1 MSFSK
6 DIFLEESDFAAPFES
21 FNNDCF
27 QDGIDEAFKSTFTWD
42 FYHSEENIQKDGP
55 NEFDLNYTRKEI
67 IEDANI
73 NLENKQTRVTTFT
86 GKKRERENNE
96 DKDDKDGYDA
106 VYFLKNEEGNKKEE
120 IKIKKEKQKNKGRHK
135 KNDIRNDENDE
146 NKHDKFSED
155 NLMRKIKTY
164 IFNTI
169 LNVLNKSL
177 KDRSQ
182 KFFKLEPKLN
192 ESMKKDLNEKLM
204 NQKIKEI
211 YINNEISKRYLT
223 ETNCNNNINLI
234 KKIYEE
240 KKEID
245 TIKILETEYID
256 YVTYLQKYEMGNF
269 LRKIRNKEIKNPDL
283 DVDRYINSLK
293 SMFLNYAKWFND
305 KKGRKSRY
313 RTTNKNI
320 K

>member
-6 DIFLEESDFAAPFES
+6 DIFLEESDFATPFES
-21 FNNDCF
+21 FNNDYF

-164 IFNTI
+164 IFSTI

-305 KKGRKSRY
+305 KKGRKS
-313 RTTNKNI
+313 KNNN
-320 K
+320 

>member
-293 SMFLNYAKWFND
+293 YMFLNYAKWFND
-305 KKGRKSRY
+305 KKGRKS
-313 RTTNKNI
+313 KNNN
-320 K
+320 

>member
-269 LRKIRNKEIKNPDL
+269 LRKFRNKEIKNPDL

-305 KKGRKSRY
+305 KKGRKS
-313 RTTNKNI
+313 KNNN
-320 K
+320 

>member
-164 IFNTI
+164 IFDAI
-169 LNVLNKSL
+169 LNALNKSL

-211 YINNEISKRYLT
+211 YINNEISKRYKT

-305 KKGRKSRY
+305 KKGRKS
-313 RTTNKNI
+313 KNNN
-320 K
+320 

>member
-6 DIFLEESDFAAPFES
+6 DIFLEESDFAVPFES
-21 FNNDCF
+21 FNNDYF

-96 DKDDKDGYDA
+96 DKVDKDGYDA

-269 LRKIRNKEIKNPDL
+269 LRKMRNKEIKNPDL

-305 KKGRKSRY
+305 KKGRKS
-313 RTTNKNI
+313 KNNN
-320 K
+320 

>member
-269 LRKIRNKEIKNPDL
+269 LRKMRNKEIKNPDL

-305 KKGRKSRY
+305 KKGRKS
-313 RTTNKNI
+313 KNNN
-320 K
+320 

>member
-211 YINNEISKRYLT
+211 YINNEISKRYKT

-305 KKGRKSRY
+305 KKGRKS
-313 RTTNKNI
+313 KNNN
-320 K
+320 

>member
-305 KKGRKSRY
+305 KKGRKS
-313 RTTNKNI
+313 KNNN
-320 K
+320 

>member
-1 MSFSK
+1 MK
-6 DIFLEESDFAAPFES
+6 
-21 FNNDCF
+21 
-27 QDGIDEAFKSTFTWD
+27 
-42 FYHSEENIQKDGP
+42 
-55 NEFDLNYTRKEI
+55 
-67 IEDANI
+67 
-73 NLENKQTRVTTFT
+73 
-86 GKKRERENNE
+86 
-96 DKDDKDGYDA
+96 
-106 VYFLKNEEGNKKEE
+106 
-120 IKIKKEKQKNKGRHK
+120 KQKNKGRHK
-135 KNDIRNDENDE
+135 KNDRRNDENDE

-211 YINNEISKRYLT
+211 YINNEISKRYKT

-240 KKEID
+240 KKE
-245 TIKILETEYID
+245 
-256 YVTYLQKYEMGNF
+256 M
-269 LRKIRNKEIKNPDL
+269 
-283 DVDRYINSLK
+283 
-293 SMFLNYAKWFND
+293 A
-305 KKGRKSRY
+305 KSR
-313 RTTNKNI
+313 RI
-320 K
+320 KQIKL

>member
-211 YINNEISKRYLT
+211 YINNEISKRYKT

-293 SMFLNYAKWFND
+293 SMFLNYVKWFND
-305 KKGRKSRY
+305 KKGRKS
-313 RTTNKNI
+313 KNNN
-320 K
+320 

>member
-73 NLENKQTRVTTFT
+73 NLENKQTSVTTFT

-211 YINNEISKRYLT
+211 YINNEISKRYKT

-305 KKGRKSRY
+305 KKGRKS
-313 RTTNKNI
+313 KNNN
-320 K
+320 

>member
-1 MSFSK
+1 MNFPK
-6 DIFLEESDFAAPFES
+6 LEESDFAAPFES
-21 FNNDCF
+21 FNNDYF
-27 QDGIDEAFKSTFTWD
+27 QDDIDEAFKSTFTWD

-55 NEFDLNYTRKEI
+55 NEIDLNYTRKEI

-106 VYFLKNEEGNKKEE
+106 VYFLKNKERKKKEE

-182 KFFKLEPKLN
+182 KFIKLEPKLN

-256 YVTYLQKYEMGNF
+256 YVAYLQKYEMGNF

-293 SMFLNYAKWFND
+293 YMFLNYAKWFND
-305 KKGRKSRY
+305 KKGRKS
-313 RTTNKNI
+313 KNNN
-320 K
+320 

>member
-1 MSFSK
+1 MNFPK
-6 DIFLEESDFAAPFES
+6 DIFLEESDFAVPFES
-21 FNNDCF
+21 FNNDYF
-27 QDGIDEAFKSTFTWD
+27 QDGIDEAFKSTFTWE
-42 FYHSEENIQKDGP
+42 FYPSEENIQKDGP
-55 NEFDLNYTRKEI
+55 NEIDLNYTRKEI

-164 IFNTI
+164 IFGAI
-169 LNVLNKSL
+169 LNVLNESL

-256 YVTYLQKYEMGNF
+256 YVKYLQKYEMGNF
-269 LRKIRNKEIKNPDL
+269 LRKMRNKEIKNPDL
-283 DVDRYINSLK
+283 NVDRYINSLK

-305 KKGRKSRY
+305 KKGRKS
-313 RTTNKNI
+313 KNNN
-320 K
+320 

>member
-1 MSFSK
+1 MNFSK

-192 ESMKKDLNEKLM
+192 ESMKKDLNENLM

-305 KKGRKSRY
+305 KKGRKS
-313 RTTNKNI
+313 KNNN
-320 K
+320 

>member
-1 MSFSK
+1 MNFSK

-305 KKGRKSRY
+305 KKGRKS
-313 RTTNKNI
+313 KNNN
-320 K
+320 

>member
-1 MSFSK
+1 MNFSK

-135 KNDIRNDENDE
+135 KNEQKSE
-146 NKHDKFSED
+146 VKPEEKMKED
-155 NLMRKIKTY
+155 NKANSGGWVDIVKI
-164 IFNTI
+164 
-169 LNVLNKSL
+169 
-177 KDRSQ
+177 
-182 KFFKLEPKLN
+182 EH
-192 ESMKKDLNEKLM
+192 
-204 NQKIKEI
+204 
-211 YINNEISKRYLT
+211 
-223 ETNCNNNINLI
+223 
-234 KKIYEE
+234 
-240 KKEID
+240 
-245 TIKILETEYID
+245 
-256 YVTYLQKYEMGNF
+256 
-269 LRKIRNKEIKNPDL
+269 
-283 DVDRYINSLK
+283 
-293 SMFLNYAKWFND
+293 
-305 KKGRKSRY
+305 
-313 RTTNKNI
+313 
-320 K
+320 

>member
-6 DIFLEESDFAAPFES
+6 DIFLEESDFAARFEY
-21 FNNDCF
+21 FNNDYF
-27 QDGIDEAFKSTFTWD
+27 QDDIDEAFKSTFTWD

-135 KNDIRNDENDE
+135 KNDIRNDEN
-146 NKHDKFSED
+146 KHDKFSED
-155 NLMRKIKTY
+155 NLMRKIKTE
-164 IFNTI
+164 IFSTI

-192 ESMKKDLNEKLM
+192 ESMKKDFNEKLM

-211 YINNEISKRYLT
+211 YINNEISKRYKT

-245 TIKILETEYID
+245 TIKILETKYID

-305 KKGRKSRY
+305 KKGRKS
-313 RTTNKNI
+313 KNNN
-320 K
+320 

>member
-1 MSFSK
+1 MNFSK

-211 YINNEISKRYLT
+211 YINNEISKRYKT

-305 KKGRKSRY
+305 KKGRKS
-313 RTTNKNI
+313 KNNN
-320 K
+320 

>member
-211 YINNEISKRYLT
+211 YINNEISKRYKT

-245 TIKILETEYID
+245 TIKILETKYID

-305 KKGRKSRY
+305 KKGRKS
-313 RTTNKNI
+313 KNNN
-320 K
+320 

>member
-245 TIKILETEYID
+245 TIKILETKYID

-305 KKGRKSRY
+305 KKGRKS
-313 RTTNKNI
+313 KNNN
-320 K
+320 

>member
-269 LRKIRNKEIKNPDL
+269 LKKIRNKEIKNPDL

-305 KKGRKSRY
+305 KKGRKS
-313 RTTNKNI
+313 KNNN
-320 K
+320 

>member
-1 MSFSK
+1 MNFPK
-6 DIFLEESDFAAPFES
+6 DIFLEESDFAVPFES
-21 FNNDCF
+21 FNNDYF
-27 QDGIDEAFKSTFTWD
+27 QDGIDEAFKSTFTWE
-42 FYHSEENIQKDGP
+42 FYPSEENIQKDGP
-55 NEFDLNYTRKEI
+55 NEIDLNYTRKEI

-164 IFNTI
+164 IFDTI

-182 KFFKLEPKLN
+182 KFIKLEPKLN

-211 YINNEISKRYLT
+211 YINNEISKRYKT

-305 KKGRKSRY
+305 KKGRKS
-313 RTTNKNI
+313 KNNN
-320 K
+320 

>member
-1 MSFSK
+1 MNFSK
-6 DIFLEESDFAAPFES
+6 DTFLEESDFAAPFES

-305 KKGRKSRY
+305 KKGRKS
-313 RTTNKNI
+313 KNNN
-320 K
+320 

>member
-1 MSFSK
+1 MNFSK

-21 FNNDCF
+21 FNNDYF

-305 KKGRKSRY
+305 KKGRKS
-313 RTTNKNI
+313 KNNN
-320 K
+320 

>member
-1 MSFSK
+1 MNFPK

-305 KKGRKSRY
+305 KKGRKS
-313 RTTNKNI
+313 KNNN
-320 K
+320 

>member
-1 MSFSK
+1 MNFSK
-6 DIFLEESDFAAPFES
+6 DTFLEESDFATPFES
-21 FNNDCF
+21 FNNDYF

-211 YINNEISKRYLT
+211 YINNEISKRYKT

-256 YVTYLQKYEMGNF
+256 YVAYLQKYEMGNF

-293 SMFLNYAKWFND
+293 YMFLNYAKWFND
-305 KKGRKSRY
+305 KKGRKS
-313 RTTNKNI
+313 KNNN
-320 K
+320 

>member
-27 QDGIDEAFKSTFTWD
+27 QDGIDEAFKSTFTWN

-223 ETNCNNNINLI
+223 ETN
-234 KKIYEE
+234 
-240 KKEID
+240 
-245 TIKILETEYID
+245 
-256 YVTYLQKYEMGNF
+256 
-269 LRKIRNKEIKNPDL
+269 
-283 DVDRYINSLK
+283 
-293 SMFLNYAKWFND
+293 
-305 KKGRKSRY
+305 
-313 RTTNKNI
+313 
-320 K
+320 

>member
-135 KNDIRNDENDE
+135 KNDIRNDEN
-146 NKHDKFSED
+146 KHDKFSED
-155 NLMRKIKTY
+155 NLMRKIKTE
-164 IFNTI
+164 IFSTI

-211 YINNEISKRYLT
+211 YINNEISKRYKT

-245 TIKILETEYID
+245 TIKILETKYID

-305 KKGRKSRY
+305 KKGRKS
-313 RTTNKNI
+313 KNNN
-320 K
+320 

>member
-1 MSFSK
+1 MNFSK

-21 FNNDCF
+21 FNNDYF
-27 QDGIDEAFKSTFTWD
+27 QDDIDEAFKSTFTWD

-55 NEFDLNYTRKEI
+55 NEIDLNYTRKEI

-164 IFNTI
+164 IFDTI

-182 KFFKLEPKLN
+182 KFIKLEPKLN

-211 YINNEISKRYLT
+211 YINNEISKRYKT

-269 LRKIRNKEIKNPDL
+269 LRKMRNKEIKNPDL

-305 KKGRKSRY
+305 KKGRKS
-313 RTTNKNI
+313 KNNN
-320 K
+320 

>member
-1 MSFSK
+1 MNFSK

-269 LRKIRNKEIKNPDL
+269 LRKMRNKEIKNPDL

-305 KKGRKSRY
+305 KKGRKS
-313 RTTNKNI
+313 KNNN
-320 K
+320 

>member
-6 DIFLEESDFAAPFES
+6 DIFLEESDFAVPFES
-21 FNNDCF
+21 FNNDYF

-164 IFNTI
+164 IFDAI

-192 ESMKKDLNEKLM
+192 ESMKKDFNEKLM

-245 TIKILETEYID
+245 TIKILETKYID

-305 KKGRKSRY
+305 KKGRKS
-313 RTTNKNI
+313 KNNN
-320 K
+320 

>member
-211 YINNEISKRYLT
+211 YINNEISKRYKT

-269 LRKIRNKEIKNPDL
+269 LRKMRNKEIKNPDL

-305 KKGRKSRY
+305 KKGRKS
-313 RTTNKNI
+313 KNNN
-320 K
+320 

>member
-1 MSFSK
+1 MNFSK

-293 SMFLNYAKWFND
+293 YMFLNYAKWFND
-305 KKGRKSRY
+305 KKGRKS
-313 RTTNKNI
+313 KNNN
-320 K
+320 

>member
-245 TIKILETEYID
+245 TIKILETKYID

-293 SMFLNYAKWFND
+293 YMFLNYAKWFND
-305 KKGRKSRY
+305 KKGRKS
-313 RTTNKNI
+313 KNNN
-320 K
+320 